1 MFNLFRKLRQG
12 LLAEKRLTRYF
23 LYAFGEI
30 VLVVLGILI
39 ALQINEWNEGHKRN
53 LERMELYKAI
63 QKDFITTKALLAEG
77 EKQGKRGIHRME
89 SFLNAAGTNPGNF
102 PIDSLKYW
110 AGGAFDAPFVDPILT
125 TYEEAISSGRISLI
139 TDADL
144 LEELAGFIREKE
156 FYREHLTF
164 TGEIFYYGSIY
175 DLRRKVG
182 SLGIIGGT
190 QYDRDYNRNLQYSRH
205 ELTDDAF
212 LELIKEPE
220 TYAAIENMLDANYMI
235 RDILRNMDSRLDG
248 IVEKLEILTKDP

>member
-12 LLAEKRLTRYF
+12 PLAEKRLTRYF

-39 ALQINEWNEGHKRN
+39 ALQINEWNEGRKRN

-77 EKQGKRGIHRME
+77 EKKGKRGIHRME

-139 TDADL
+139 EDSEL
-144 LEELAGFIREKE
+144 LEELAGFIRAKE
-156 FYREHLTF
+156 FYRDHLNF

-182 SLGIIGGT
+182 SLGILGGPR
-190 QYDRDYNRNLQYSRH
+190 YDKDYNRNLRYSRH

-212 LELIKEPE
+212 LDLVKEPE

-235 RDILRNMDSRLDG
+235 RDILREMDYRLSG
-248 IVEKLEILTKDP
+248 ILRILEKLTKHS